1 MMILGL
7 FGVLFL
13 ACVLAP
19 FYGVDTRRAE
29 LLRQR

>member
-1 MMILGL
+1 MTIFLVL
-7 FGVLFL
+7 GVLL
-13 ACVLAP
+13 LTSVLAP